1 MTRRRALL
9 LFLPA
14 LLILLLTG
22 AFAWLMHTEPG
33 ARWIWQRVVGLV
45 PDDLRVEQL
54 SGDLQSGLQLRGLEY
69 RAESLSFEADVV
81 TLRLDLDFWPP
92 AVSVG
97 QLDAGTLSLRSYES
111 PPDPA
116 APAPAAWLPQLA
128 LPVPVRF
135 EQARLGRLTWYG
147 AAQQP
152 QVDLQDLSFVAYW
165 FDRLELDNISV
176 RGGGSR
182 GQGTVEIGLRA
193 PHVLAL
199 DAAGTLALPLEGEPA
214 GTIEWQA
221 RARGDLERSRWEL
234 EVAQPQINLT
244 AELNRLLTRPEW
256 DLQLI
261 ADRLQWPLPPAVPE
275 LTLEG
280 VSASSYG
287 TAEDYG
293 LEIETVVEA
302 GGVPA
307 MHTRMVGT
315 GNRGGLVFEVLDVA
329 ADEIEID
336 GSGRIDWQHDLQAS
350 AELQILRFNPRDWLA
365 PWGEAP
371 PLTGTLVA
379 AWSDQ
384 LLRFDVRS
392 LTAPGT
398 VDTVTGTVAI
408 APGEGTLAADL
419 SWRNLAWPP
428 GAGEPNVVSPEGRL
442 ALEGRPDDW
451 TVDGELQLGG
461 RGVPTGRLQARGGGD
476 RTSMHLTV
484 PQAAA
489 LDGSLAGELDLTW
502 SPRVRWSLQAR
513 LDDVATAPLVPAWPG
528 RLSGEFA
535 AEGRTGPAAL
545 DVRIGQLSGVIRE
558 RPVSARG
565 DLSLFAG
572 AVTAKN
578 LWLRSGASELKMD
591 GRLDGLRGLA
601 VEARVAALGDFLD
614 GAAGSLVGQG
624 NISLDPAQPSLQLR
638 GRGQNLSWAGVS
650 LESLVMAPADGAPGT
665 RLELEGLELGGN
677 RFDRVVATFTGE
689 RPLDDIAL
697 SAEWLGSRIETLLR
711 GGVADWTSPLASGW
725 RGQLQRL
732 RLHAAEAGFI
742 ELESPAGLS
751 LNTGML
757 ALDAA
762 CFLGSREGRLCIDSH
777 WQSGDEFALEAAVD
791 ALSPNLALTLLG
803 SDLAFTQRLSG
814 ELEWRQRPQSEPR
827 ARVRLGISPG
837 QVTTEEGE
845 ETVITTGAGL
855 FGFEI
860 ADGRLYSGNLDI
872 PVPGSGGI
880 DTDFTVP
887 DLSAGLESSVQGRI
901 RIQLASIEPLLR
913 LFPGVEGS
921 SGPLSADM
929 NFSGTLS
936 DPRLTGHASLVR
948 GTVSHFASG
957 LVLEDIRLAG
967 AVYQYDQT
975 ELTGTFRA
983 GEGQGTARM
992 VVNFDDILAP
1002 ELSLEL
1008 SGRNLALVNV
1018 PDLNLIADPDLRLI
1032 WREGE
1037 LGVIGRIVVPRA
1049 RLSPRYLPTTT
1060 AAESADVVI
1069 VAGADPLAEPAE
1081 SKPVDWKVRGQL
1093 ELELGDDVRL
1103 ILERATARAQ
1113 GKTTFHWSG
1122 PLMPLA
1128 DGGFGISG
1136 EISAYGQLLRIAEGR
1151 VNFSNRPADNPFL
1164 NIRAEREIYGN
1175 SQVTRAGVLVTG
1187 TLKRPIMEPYS
1198 VPMTTRE
1205 RALTLLATGSDFN
1218 YEQGVG
1224 SVEVGMYVAPKLYI
1238 SYGIGLFD
1246 EQNVISARY
1255 DLGKGWGI
1263 KTTSG
1268 QRETGADISYTI
1280 EH

>member
-1 MTRRRALL
+1 
-9 LFLPA
+9 
-14 LLILLLTG
+14 
-22 AFAWLMHTEPG
+22 
-33 ARWIWQRVVGLV
+33 
-45 PDDLRVEQL
+45 
-54 SGDLQSGLQLRGLEY
+54 
-69 RAESLSFEADVV
+69 
-81 TLRLDLDFWPP
+81 
-92 AVSVG
+92 
-97 QLDAGTLSLRSYES
+97 
-111 PPDPA
+111 
-116 APAPAAWLPQLA
+116 
-128 LPVPVRF
+128 
-135 EQARLGRLTWYG
+135 
-147 AAQQP
+147 
-152 QVDLQDLSFVAYW
+152 
-165 FDRLELDNISV
+165 
-176 RGGGSR
+176 
-182 GQGTVEIGLRA
+182 
-193 PHVLAL
+193 
-199 DAAGTLALPLEGEPA
+199 
-214 GTIEWQA
+214 
-221 RARGDLERSRWEL
+221 
-234 EVAQPQINLT
+234 
-244 AELNRLLTRPEW
+244 
-256 DLQLI
+256 
-261 ADRLQWPLPPAVPE
+261 
-275 LTLEG
+275 
-280 VSASSYG
+280 
-287 TAEDYG
+287 
-293 LEIETVVEA
+293 
-302 GGVPA
+302 
-307 MHTRMVGT
+307 
-315 GNRGGLVFEVLDVA
+315 
-329 ADEIEID
+329 
-336 GSGRIDWQHDLQAS
+336 
-350 AELQILRFNPRDWLA
+350 
-365 PWGEAP
+365 
-371 PLTGTLVA
+371 
-379 AWSDQ
+379 
-384 LLRFDVRS
+384 
-392 LTAPGT
+392 
-398 VDTVTGTVAI
+398 
-408 APGEGTLAADL
+408 
-419 SWRNLAWPP
+419 
-428 GAGEPNVVSPEGRL
+428 
-442 ALEGRPDDW
+442 
-451 TVDGELQLGG
+451 
-461 RGVPTGRLQARGGGD
+461 
-476 RTSMHLTV
+476 MHLTV